1 MTDIQARLA
10 DINRR
15 AAAAQ
20 AARDRQF
27 LSIIAYIWIVAIGTV
42 IAIWSLP
49 QADYAIHQQILAEQ
63 ESVAWTR

>member
-1 MTDIQARLA
+1 MSDIQARLA

-27 LSIIAYIWIVAIGTV
+27 LSIIAYIWIVAIGAV
-42 IAIWSLP
+42 IAVWSLP
-49 QADYAIHQQILAEQ
+49 QADYVIHQQILAEQ
-63 ESVAWTR
+63 ESSHHG